1 MTGTRNARAD
11 GRGRRHARGTAGA
24 SRSMVSSAG
33 DRFSDLTERAG
44 DISDDIA
51 SSAADAA
58 SSVGRSAGRAVDAA
72 AEAASSAGAR
82 AYDAASSAYRSAAET
97 AYDIGRRAPRTA
109 SWLGD
114 ELSELGTRYP
124 LLLGAVTLAVG
135 AALGGAM
142 RTSERENRL
151 MGALSDKFRQR
162 AWDAADEQ
170 FDRAKEAA
178 GAVADRL
185 RAQFGP
191 EERADRSAD
200 FETVIGGG
208 KPGDGSGERT
218 PVSGR

>member
-1 MTGTRNARAD
+1 MA
-11 GRGRRHARGTAGA
+11 
-24 SRSMVSSAG
+24 SSAG
-33 DRFSDLTERAG
+33 DRFGDLTERAG

-58 SSVGRSAGRAVDAA
+58 SNVSRSASRAVDAA
-72 AEAASSAGAR
+72 AEAASAAGSR
-82 AYDAASSAYRSAAET
+82 AYRAASSAYRSAAET
-97 AYDIGRRAPRTA
+97 AYDVGRQAPRTA
-109 SWLGD
+109 SWLGE

-124 LLLGAVTLAVG
+124 LLLGAVTLAIG
-135 AALGGAM
+135 AALGGSM

-151 MGALSDKFRQR
+151 MGSLSDKLRQR

-185 RAQFGP
+185 HAQFGP
-191 EERADRSAD
+191 EERVDRSAD

-208 KPGDGSGERT
+208 KPGDGSEDRA
-218 PVSGR
+218 PASGR